1 MEYPRRAVSRTVFAS
16 IAQKNDAVTSYWIQH
31 LLVDTLKLKTN
42 KIIFIHI
49 FYWVPLQMAQ
59 GSDFPQNCKR
69 NNRFVCVTFFNFPQ
83 KISINP
89 QKFENICECKKLL
102 KKFLNPFIQ
111 IFQLT
116 FKNLKFRNIFFFFCN
131 TFYYLWLKT
140 YYKYQNKKKS
150 FFFYWTMPKKFES
163 FCCHLFLLLP
173 FFLFCVSPQ
182 ILLSMIFS
190 LKVLKE
196 KRKNKLFVILS
207 YIFKIFYNFL
217 LKFIQNILYKYATT
231 KH

>member
-1 MEYPRRAVSRTVFAS
+1 M
-16 IAQKNDAVTSYWIQH
+16 QH

-42 KIIFIHI
+42 KLIFIHI

-59 GSDFPQNCKR
+59 GSDFPQNCNR

-116 FKNLKFRNIFFFFCN
+116 FKNLKFRNIFFFLLQ
-131 TFYYLWLKT
+131 YILLSLIKDLLKIS
-140 YYKYQNKKKS
+140 KQKKS
-150 FFFYWTMPKKFES
+150 FFYWTMPKKFES

-190 LKVLKE
+190 SKVLKE

-217 LKFIQNILYKYATT
+217 LKFMHNTLYQYATT
-231 KH
+231 KY